1 MLTGKPEEALPL
13 IQLAIKLSPHDPAN
27 GPFRGTLAGCYL
39 SLKRYE
45 EAVEWAN
52 EALRNRAP
60 WPVHVLLIS
69 ALAHLGRLDD
79 ARRAIADL
87 DDTLPGVTIDYY
99 GERIPW
105 NHQPSFDHIA
115 DGLRKAGFPE
125 RAPADEDAAPP
136 SLGDKPSIAVLPFD
150 NLPGD
155 PEQEYFS
162 DGITEDIITAL
173 SRIRQF
179 FVIARNTTFTY
190 KGQAMDVQAVAK
202 DLGVRYVLEGSVR
215 KAGDKV
221 RITAQLIDGETGTH
235 LWAERYD
242 RNLEDIFTVQDE
254 VTEAIAG
261 ALAPEVSRAEIDR
274 VRRKSPDNLNAWDIY
289 RRGSYHQYRHNLEDF
304 REAARL
310 FREAIDMDPSASP
323 PHCGLAWVLF
333 LIGISTEFNEA
344 SFEESLAAGRKAVE
358 LAPDDSDSYAGLGCA
373 LISKAHRT
381 GNFDE
386 SAAAGEKAVALNP
399 NNALAHYTLGRTLAE
414 AGRVDEA
421 EAHIKT
427 FMRLSP
433 RDLYLGPGMVTL
445 SIVSFVRKDY
455 EGALKWGGEAMQ
467 TQANLV
473 WTVHAL
479 RLAALAEL
487 GQSAEAG
494 DALKEFRAA
503 FPDVT
508 MTFVRN
514 IWKISCGQELLAG
527 LAKAGL
533 PES

>member
-1 MLTGKPEEALPL
+1 MLLPHRGSEARRWRCVAYP
-13 IQLAIKLSPHDPAN
+13 
-27 GPFRGTLAGCYL
+27 
-39 SLKRYE
+39 
-45 EAVEWAN
+45 
-52 EALRNRAP
+52 
-60 WPVHVLLIS
+60 
-69 ALAHLGRLDD
+69 LDD
-79 ARRAIADL
+79 VGEAEHRLLAREA
-87 DDTLPGVTIDYY
+87 
-99 GERIPW
+99 
-105 NHQPSFDHIA
+105 F
-115 DGLRKAGFPE
+115 
-125 RAPADEDAAPP
+125 
-136 SLGDKPSIAVLPFD
+136 
-150 NLPGD
+150 
-155 PEQEYFS
+155 
-162 DGITEDIITAL
+162 
-173 SRIRQF
+173 RQVF
-179 FVIARNTTFTY
+179 
-190 KGQAMDVQAVAK
+190 Q
-202 DLGVRYVLEGSVR
+202 
-215 KAGDKV
+215 
-221 RITAQLIDGETGTH
+221 
-235 LWAERYD
+235 
-242 RNLEDIFTVQDE
+242 
-254 VTEAIAG
+254 
-261 ALAPEVSRAEIDR
+261 
-274 VRRKSPDNLNAWDIY
+274 
-289 RRGSYHQYRHNLEDF
+289 DF
-304 REAARL
+304 RQRPDLLLGNL
-310 FREAIDMDPSASP
+310 FRLVQKRGDQ
-323 PHCGLAWVLF
+323 
-333 LIGISTEFNEA
+333 
-344 SFEESLAAGRKAVE
+344 R
-358 LAPDDSDSYAGLGCA
+358 GCA

-445 SIVSFVRKDY
+445 SIVSYVRKDY